1 MIPLILGAL
10 AGLFCGVISG
20 LIPGIHSNTMAG
32 IMLGFS
38 PALLSV
44 FGPEGLAAA
53 FVSLLISHS
62 FLEILPSTFF
72 GIPDAGTALSV
83 LPAHALTLEGKGQEA
98 VRLSSIGG
106 IYGVIIGLPVSILAY
121 LLLTPFQGYID
132 WMTGC
137 LLVFM
142 MGLVIISEDSP
153 VWALVI
159 FGCAGILGLFSF
171 RFEYLTWSVV
181 GESSILMPLL
191 TGLFGLSVIL
201 TGSQGPIPRQR
212 FSGVGISPG
221 DLIRSAIP
229 GTCAGLLVGWLPG
242 LSTASSSA
250 VVSAGIRYDTD
261 RRRYLVANGAATTAN
276 AVIGLAAFYGI
287 ERTRN
292 GVMVALSSLNV
303 PSFPVLLTVCA
314 GVSLVAYYITV
325 RFSGSAYL
333 FSGVRGSTIN
343 IMVGGFVILLSAIF
357 TGPFGLLILACSTGI
372 GFIPY
377 LLNLSRVTCMGAV
390 TVPVIL
396 YSFGVGGF

>member
-1 MIPLILGAL
+1 MIPLIYGTL
-10 AGLFCGVISG
+10 AGLLCGVISG

-32 IMLGFS
+32 IMLGLS

-44 FGPEGLAAA
+44 LGPEGLAAM

-98 VRLSSIGG
+98 VRLSSLGS
-106 IYGVIIGLPVSILAY
+106 IYGVIIGLPVSVLAY
-121 LLLTPFQGYID
+121 FLLTPFQGYID
-132 WMTGC
+132 WITGC
-137 LLVFM
+137 LLILM
-142 MGLVIISEDSP
+142 MGLVIISENSP
-153 VWALVI
+153 VWALFI
-159 FGCAGILGLFSF
+159 FVSAGILGLFAF
-171 RFEYLTWSVV
+171 RFEYLTWSMA

-212 FSGVGISPG
+212 FSGVGVSPG
-221 DLIRSAIP
+221 GIIRSVVP

-242 LSTASSSA
+242 LSTASASA

-261 RRRYLVANGAATTAN
+261 RRRYLMVTGAATTAN
-276 AVIGLAAFYGI
+276 AIIGLAAFYGI

-292 GVMVALSSLNV
+292 GVMVALSSLDV
-303 PSFPVLLTVCA
+303 PSFPVLLTVSA
-314 GVSLVAYYITV
+314 GASLVAYYIVV
-325 RFSGSAYL
+325 RLSSSAYL
-333 FSGVRGSTIN
+333 FSGLDGSLIN
-343 IMVGGFVILLSAIF
+343 VIVGGFVILLNALF
-357 TGPFGLLILACSTGI
+357 TGPFGLFILACSTGI

-377 LLNLSRVTCMGAV
+377 LMNLSRVTCMGAV
-390 TVPVIL
+390 TIPVIL
-396 YSFGVGGF
+396 YSFGGAGF